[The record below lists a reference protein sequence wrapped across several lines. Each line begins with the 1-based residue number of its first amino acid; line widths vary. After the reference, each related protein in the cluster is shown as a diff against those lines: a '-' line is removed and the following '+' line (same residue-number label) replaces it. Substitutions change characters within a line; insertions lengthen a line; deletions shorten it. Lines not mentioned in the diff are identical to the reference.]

1 MIKKFLLTI
10 YPLYIGDVMKNK
22 TGILM
27 ITMILFFDGI
37 ISGTSVYK
45 IPTNSKE
52 YLGAKVEYT
61 RSFIHPVLEI
71 ELPAKGY
78 GVITASILL
87 PNGSPMEL
95 GTFSGRDKVKI
106 SYGELMK
113 AMKLRGFY
121 LKNAGLDSKAVSPSL
136 LLLGTLHDDDGNVG
150 YFVETVPI
158 NVEEVL
164 ERRSIRVNL
173 PKENPRILYT
183 KKQIME
189 KLSSMKLQRTNDLV
203 SNKNNREVTP
213 VITEGWPPGSH
224 IDNCYRRGYN
234 YQYCLVWRLE
244 RIVTVKSN
252 ALIPVATFEIRGDT
266 DKINGITITSIYHH
280 KTAQGLELTFSA
292 AAAMQKGGDS
302 SSIEAQIIGTSYSI
316 DTRDIGI
323 SSSYVRVWGSEILD
337 PSVIGAGIRGTV
349 ALAKY
354 RLCVWDGLFY
364 EKLDDVA
371 YVILGKPDERDM
383 ELRKFVE
390 HGEPNRYGGI
400 GRKTMWFVH
409 NYWKPTTH
417 DGQRGGL
424 TKYDVDF
431 ISSTDTIPLFTASA
445 AVLGTLDY
453 NNLEIFPFIMAVGLG
468 FNTKS
473 TEFSLIHVDLQLKEE
488 YRDQYVNGVFYSSK
502 VKFDYN
508 GHDYNLAG
516 MYGDIYIPGDGS
528 FPPCNPRTGIC
539 PTSNDSTEQQTPF
552 PLCMSMNLCQPF

>member
-22 TGILM
+22 TGIVL
-27 ITMILFFDGI
+27 ITIILFFGGI

-266 DKINGITITSIYHH
+266 DKINGITMTSIYHH

-292 AAAMQKGGDS
+292 AAAIQKGGDS

-417 DGQRGGL
+417 DSQRGGL

-528 FPPCNPRTGIC
+528 FPPCNPRTGIYL
-539 PTSNDSTEQQTPF
+539 F